1 MPKLAARKSGS
12 WRGMVAIRKT
22 AGGQAAAG
30 NGGPLQRS
38 LLNSEAS
45 AHTIERSK
53 RGLYMAY
60 NARYLRFGLPVLFAL
75 SQLAM
80 AEDQPKQYSRA
91 EQEDFLLHANIVQ
104 KKGLGQGVTNSER
117 AKLSDGKLEHEA
129 HIQCVDEAKAEF
141 KTTHGTELNFKDT
154 YKYNIAGYRLDQ
166 VLELNMVPVSI
177 ERKVS
182 GKTCA
187 VTWWV
192 DDKMFDEID
201 RVKQGLKPPDLDA
214 WNKQMYIVRVFDQL
228 IDNTDRNL
236 GNLVID
242 KQWRLWMIDHTRAF
256 RTTNKIRTEANLVMC
271 ERRLLANMRKLD
283 EDTLNEK
290 LRPFLTKTEIKA
302 MLVRRDKVVRFFD
315 DAVTQKGE
323 GAVLYDLPKRE

>member
-1 MPKLAARKSGS
+1 MS
-12 WRGMVAIRKT
+12 
-22 AGGQAAAG
+22 
-30 NGGPLQRS
+30 
-38 LLNSEAS
+38 
-45 AHTIERSK
+45 
-53 RGLYMAY
+53 Y
-60 NARYLRFGLPVLFAL
+60 NARYLRLGLPVLLAIAQVAL
-75 SQLAM
+75 ADEPL
-80 AEDQPKQYSRA
+80 KHYSRA
-91 EQEDFLLHANIVQ
+91 EMEDFLLHANIEE
-104 KKGLGQGVTNSER
+104 KKGLGTGITSSER
-117 AKLSDGKLEHEA
+117 AKLSDGKIEHQA
-129 HIQCVDEAKAEF
+129 HIQCIDEAKAEY
-141 KTTHGTELNFKDT
+141 KTARGVELNFKDT

-166 VLELNMVPVSI
+166 VLELNMVPVSV
-177 ERKVS
+177 ERKVA

-201 RVKQGLKPPDLDA
+201 RQKQGMTPPDLDS

-256 RTTNKIRTEANLVMC
+256 RTTNKIRNEANLVMC

-290 LRPFLTKTEIKA
+290 LRPFLTKTEVKA
-302 MLVRRDKVVRFFD
+302 ILTRRDKVVRFFD
-315 DAVTQKGE
+315 DAVTEKGQ
-323 GAVLYDLPKRE
+323 GAVLYDLPQRE

>member
-1 MPKLAARKSGS
+1 MF
-12 WRGMVAIRKT
+12 
-22 AGGQAAAG
+22 
-30 NGGPLQRS
+30 
-38 LLNSEAS
+38 
-45 AHTIERSK
+45 
-53 RGLYMAY
+53 Y

-75 SQLAM
+75 SQLAL
-80 AEDQPKQYSRA
+80 AEEPTKHYSRA
-91 EQEDFLLHANIVQ
+91 EMEDYLLHANIVQ

-117 AKLSDGKLEHEA
+117 AKLSDGKLDHEA
-129 HIQCVDEAKAEF
+129 HIQCIDEAKAEF
-141 KTTHGTELNFKDT
+141 KTTRGTELNFKDT

-166 VLELNMVPVSI
+166 VLELNMVPVSV
-177 ERKVS
+177 ERKVA

-201 RVKQGLKPPDLDA
+201 RQKQGLTPPDLDA

-256 RTTNKIRTEANLVMC
+256 RLTNKIRTEANLVMC

-290 LRPFLTKTEIKA
+290 LRPFLTKAEIKA

>member
-1 MPKLAARKSGS
+1 MSF
-12 WRGMVAIRKT
+12 
-22 AGGQAAAG
+22 
-30 NGGPLQRS
+30 
-38 LLNSEAS
+38 
-45 AHTIERSK
+45 
-53 RGLYMAY
+53 
-60 NARYLRFGLPVLFAL
+60 NARYLRLGLPVLFAI
-75 SQLAM
+75 SQVALAEEP
-80 AEDQPKQYSRA
+80 AKHYSRA
-91 EQEDFLLHANIVQ
+91 EIEDFLLHANIEQ
-104 KKGLGQGVTNSER
+104 KKGLGTGITSSER
-117 AKLSDGKLEHEA
+117 AKLSDGKIEHDA
-129 HIQCVDEAKAEF
+129 HIQCIDEAKAEY
-141 KTTHGTELNFKDT
+141 KTAHGTELNFKDT

-166 VLELNMVPVSI
+166 VLELNMVPVSV
-177 ERKVS
+177 ERKVA

-201 RVKQGLKPPDLDA
+201 RQKQGMTPPDLDS

-256 RTTNKIRTEANLVMC
+256 RITNKIRNEANLVMC

-290 LRPFLTKTEIKA
+290 LRPFLTKTEVKA
-302 MLVRRDKVVRFFD
+302 ILTRRDKVVRFFD
-315 DAVTQKGE
+315 DAVAEKGQ
-323 GAVLYDLPKRE
+323 GAVLYDLPQRE